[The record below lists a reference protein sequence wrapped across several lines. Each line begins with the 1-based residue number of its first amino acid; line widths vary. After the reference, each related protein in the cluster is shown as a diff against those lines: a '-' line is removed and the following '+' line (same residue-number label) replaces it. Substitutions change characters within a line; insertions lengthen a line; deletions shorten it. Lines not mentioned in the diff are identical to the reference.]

1 MVSSYDDMVIESERI
16 SLRANIIAWLCSWWI
31 MAGFLIVPNAFIS
44 LEKSKILQTQPDL
57 ARRFDLLLPLL
68 AAFCFLSGASGLCV
82 LWRRFRH
89 NYIWISNR
97 LMM

>member
-1 MVSSYDDMVIESERI
+1 MVIESERI

-44 LEKSKILQTQPDL
+44 LEKSKVLQAQRDL
-57 ARRFDLLLPLL
+57 ARRFHLLLPLL
-68 AAFCFLSGASGLCV
+68 AAFCFISGASGLCV
-82 LWRRFRH
+82 LWRSFRR
-89 NYIWISNR
+89 NYIWVSNR